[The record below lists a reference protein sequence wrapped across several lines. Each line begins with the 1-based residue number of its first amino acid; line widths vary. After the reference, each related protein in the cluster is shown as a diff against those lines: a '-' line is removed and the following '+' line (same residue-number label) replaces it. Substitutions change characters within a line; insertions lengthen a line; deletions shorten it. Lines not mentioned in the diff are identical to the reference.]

1 MRPKASVREPAP
13 TQFESGERHQ
23 AATRNPERQLFRSAD
38 RRRQLQLSAVLKASH
53 ERQPLRQVLSPHQA
67 SLWKRCKGGKRGK
80 EPPPSLLSATW
91 NDLIWNNHQ
100 LHFFFV
106 ISFRRNIH
114 SEIAF
119 PFFFLQSLKKIPSQQ
134 PLFPVFR
141 QQSCALLTLSPTSA
155 GQQSQT
161 RSRSHANIV
170 FSPLLVKKI
179 CHPYLQKRIRI
190 ERKIRLRKQIQQY
203 RVRST
208 SFQDQGARFSF
219 YINRRRIEKRRIFP
233 RGRRGGKNPAHQQNQ
248 TVAGRVCL
256 NGDFRRLNML
266 ESYSLSLPKFFFSPS
281 FSFSVPLCG
290 RDCRLPGC
298 TEVCEIT
305 VLRSSSALPE
315 RRQSSGSL
323 WHPHSPHTSANLV
336 LIRPF
341 FPVTLTA

>member
-1 MRPKASVREPAP
+1 M
-13 TQFESGERHQ
+13 
-23 AATRNPERQLFRSAD
+23 
-38 RRRQLQLSAVLKASH
+38 
-53 ERQPLRQVLSPHQA
+53 
-67 SLWKRCKGGKRGK
+67 
-80 EPPPSLLSATW
+80 
-91 NDLIWNNHQ
+91 
-100 LHFFFV
+100 
-106 ISFRRNIH
+106 
-114 SEIAF
+114 
-119 PFFFLQSLKKIPSQQ
+119 
-134 PLFPVFR
+134 
-141 QQSCALLTLSPTSA
+141 
-155 GQQSQT
+155 
-161 RSRSHANIV
+161 
-170 FSPLLVKKI
+170 
-179 CHPYLQKRIRI
+179 
-190 ERKIRLRKQIQQY
+190 
-203 RVRST
+203 RST

-219 YINRRRIEKRRIFP
+219 YISRRRIEKRRIFP
-233 RGRRGGKNPAHQQNQ
+233 KGRRGGKNPAHQQNQ

-341 FPVTLTA
+341 FLSPWPLNLNKSSTERLLYSYYFLTSLFYLNIFANGAQMMRIQIFKGPTYSQNFSFVKENLKVCLTCTRARIKCGCVEIWCTHARLNIVASQVSK

>member
-1 MRPKASVREPAP
+1 MKRLDLKQSPVAFFSPSA
-13 TQFESGERHQ
+13 SGE
-23 AATRNPERQLFRSAD
+23 TFILRS
-38 RRRQLQLSAVLKASH
+38 LSLSFFSSH
-53 ERQPLRQVLSPHQA
+53 L
-67 SLWKRCKGGKRGK
+67 
-80 EPPPSLLSATW
+80 
-91 NDLIWNNHQ
+91 
-100 LHFFFV
+100 
-106 ISFRRNIH
+106 
-114 SEIAF
+114 
-119 PFFFLQSLKKIPSQQ
+119 KIPFTTAS
-134 PLFPVFR
+134 FPRLPPAKLRTFNTFSHQCRAAKPDTIALAR
-141 QQSCALLTLSPTSA
+141 QHC
-155 GQQSQT
+155 
-161 RSRSHANIV
+161 
-170 FSPLLVKKI
+170 FSPVLVKKI

-190 ERKIRLRKQIQQY
+190 ERKIRLGKQIQQY

-219 YINRRRIEKRRIFP
+219 YISRRRIEKRRIFP

-266 ESYSLSLPKFFFSPS
+266 ESYSLSLPKFCFFS
-281 FSFSVPLCG
+281 FSFSMPLCG

-341 FPVTLTA
+341 FLSP

>member
-1 MRPKASVREPAP
+1 M
-13 TQFESGERHQ
+13 
-23 AATRNPERQLFRSAD
+23 
-38 RRRQLQLSAVLKASH
+38 
-53 ERQPLRQVLSPHQA
+53 
-67 SLWKRCKGGKRGK
+67 
-80 EPPPSLLSATW
+80 PSLPSKENPNWTQ
-91 NDLIWNNHQ
+91 NPVKKTNPTVSCEVHI
-100 LHFFFV
+100 
-106 ISFRRNIH
+106 IPRSRG
-114 SEIAF
+114 S
-119 PFFFLQSLKKIPSQQ
+119 FFFLHQPEEDRKK
-134 PLFPVFR
+134 
-141 QQSCALLTLSPTSA
+141 TNLS
-155 GQQSQT
+155 
-161 RSRSHANIV
+161 
-170 FSPLLVKKI
+170 K
-179 CHPYLQKRIRI
+179 
-190 ERKIRLRKQIQQY
+190 
-203 RVRST
+203 
-208 SFQDQGARFSF
+208 
-219 YINRRRIEKRRIFP
+219 
-233 RGRRGGKNPAHQQNQ
+233 GRRGGKNPAHQQNQ

>member
-1 MRPKASVREPAP
+1 M
-13 TQFESGERHQ
+13 
-23 AATRNPERQLFRSAD
+23 
-38 RRRQLQLSAVLKASH
+38 
-53 ERQPLRQVLSPHQA
+53 
-67 SLWKRCKGGKRGK
+67 
-80 EPPPSLLSATW
+80 
-91 NDLIWNNHQ
+91 
-100 LHFFFV
+100 HFFFV

-119 PFFFLQSLKKIPSQQ
+119 PFFFSQSLKKIPSQQ
-134 PLFPVFR
+134 PLFSRFPPAKLRTFNTFSHQCRAAKPDTIALAR
-141 QQSCALLTLSPTSA
+141 QHC
-155 GQQSQT
+155 
-161 RSRSHANIV
+161 
-170 FSPLLVKKI
+170 FSPLLVNKI
-179 CHPYLQKRIRI
+179 CRPYLQKRIRI

-219 YINRRRIEKRRIFP
+219 YISRRRIEKRRIFP

-281 FSFSVPLCG
+281 FSFSMPLCG

-341 FPVTLTA
+341 FLSP